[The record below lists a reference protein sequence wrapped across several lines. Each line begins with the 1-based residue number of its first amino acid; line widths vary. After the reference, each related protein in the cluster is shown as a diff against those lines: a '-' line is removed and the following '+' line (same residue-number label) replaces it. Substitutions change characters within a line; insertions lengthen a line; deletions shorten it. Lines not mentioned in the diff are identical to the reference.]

1 MIPDFGDIVQIG
13 LVTAI
18 FVGLLGSVCWISVA
32 TYRAVKRIDNQK
44 PALPGDIGTQIAQ
57 LQQSV
62 DAIAVEVE
70 RIAEA
75 QRFMA
80 RLEAER
86 DGQPALPP
94 HG

>member
-1 MIPDFGDIVQIG
+1 MIPEVQ
-13 LVTAI
+13 VFAQVAAI
-18 FVGLLGSVCWISVA
+18 IVGLLGGVCAVSVA
-32 TYRAVKRIDNQK
+32 TYRSVKRIDNQQLK
-44 PALPGDIGTQIAQ
+44 PSADITRQIAD

-80 RLEAER
+80 RLESER
-86 DGQPALPP
+86 DARPALPLQS
-94 HG
+94 